1 MLEKIMHKGDGYF
14 PSVVGKKFKVRSKA
28 WFSNSLDLNTEFSGY
43 DQGMQWAYVEG
54 PNLLQG
60 IALGKFK
67 SNDTNWLIFKWN
79 PSQDVN
85 SLNYWKSM
93 RYPSHSGVPTNW
105 RAMIFIIDAS
115 KVIWGGK
122 ALCRR
127 ILARLA
133 TAFRKAVVTC

>member
-28 WFSNSLDLNTEFSGY
+28 WFSNSLDLNTEFSGS
-43 DQGMQWAYVEG
+43 DPGMQWAYVEG

-67 SNDTNWLIFKWN
+67 LNDTNLLIFKWN
-79 PSQDVN
+79 PNQDVHRL
-85 SLNYWKSM
+85 SYWLSM
-93 RYPSHSGVPTNW
+93 EYPSHYQVPDDW
-105 RAMIFIIDAS
+105 RDQICIIDAS

-122 ALCRR
+122 ALCMR

-133 TAFRKAVVTC
+133 TVFQKAVAAC